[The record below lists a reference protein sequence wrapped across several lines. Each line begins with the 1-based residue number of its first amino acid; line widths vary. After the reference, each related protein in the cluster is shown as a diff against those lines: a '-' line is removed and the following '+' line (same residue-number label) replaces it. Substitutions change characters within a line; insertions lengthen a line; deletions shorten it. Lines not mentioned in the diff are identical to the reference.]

1 MNHSFVKQR
10 LNDGR
15 AETMAGL
22 RPTFENVFGAQ
33 RMMNGNLVRTAE
45 QATQVKPHCYCS

>member
-1 MNHSFVKQR
+1 
-10 LNDGR
+10 
-15 AETMAGL
+15 MAGL

-45 QATQVKPHCYCS
+45 QATQVNRTVIVHDERLSSGCSARG